1 MNEIKSSKFSAIIG
15 LIFVVVGVILLFVP
29 EDSAKGAAYLFIV
42 SGIIL
47 MNVATLMDNQA
58 KLQYHLT
65 KIEDKIGKKDNNF

>member
-29 EDSAKGAAYLFIV
+29 EYSAKGITHLFIV

-47 MNVATLMDNQA
+47 LNVATLMDNQA

-65 KIEDKIGKKDNNF
+65 RIEDKIGKKVNNS